1 MSSSSLNT
9 YVMRPLLDVVI
20 MPKVSTQVVID
31 RSKIIQW
38 ESIRQSDEIVILS
51 RKNKDT
57 DDPSIENMNLVG
69 TLVEVTQDE
78 ILPSTG
84 RKIILSGLQRF
95 VVDTIKMSD
104 DGPMVSGYVLKT
116 IINSEAKIE
125 ASKRLVIEKTNH
137 LIRASILKDQVYR
150 DILALED
157 AEHLLDM
164 LANKLPSMSLATKQE
179 ILETAC
185 LEKRYEVM
193 LTHLSSEL
201 EISRMH
207 KKLHT
212 RIRDK
217 ASKQTQEYYDRLKN
231 QAIRDEFGEDNELDL
246 LAKRINSIKMSKEA
260 KKKAESELKKLRN
273 MNAISSEAVVI
284 RHYLEKICELPWQ
297 KKDPL
302 ESDLSL
308 AEKHLDETHFGLPN
322 IKKEISKHIAVYN
335 RTKGTQGTVLC
346 LVGPPGVGKT
356 SLGKSIA
363 AATKR
368 KFARIALGGVK
379 DEAEIRGHRRTYVG
393 SLPGKIIQE
402 LIRCNSMNP
411 LFMLDEIDKIG
422 QDWRGDPAAG
432 LLEVLD
438 PEQNEAFV
446 DHYLEVSF
454 PLNEC
459 MFICTANDI
468 SKIPPALLDRMD
480 IIQLSSYTQEEKVSI
495 GKKHL
500 LPKQRNANGLTE
512 KEFSISVD
520 ALQTLVQKYTCE
532 SGVRDLERKIKSL
545 ASLAVLLIDT
555 GKKKLLHINKT
566 NLEKYAGPPVYTSR
580 GGSQRDQV
588 GIINGMS
595 WSEVGGSLLTIETV
609 QVSGTGKVLST
620 GRLGKVMEESVT
632 IAFSFLRAT
641 ANQTGVDLKQLDQT
655 DLHVHVPEGA
665 TPKDGP
671 SAGVA
676 IYLSMLSSLLKVPIS
691 NTVAVTG
698 EISLTGQVWT
708 IGGLKEKILAAHRG
722 GVKTVLIPETNKAH
736 LVDIPEAVLSSMN
749 IVYMTTANDAIAH
762 AFVGYK
768 KAELPQ

>member
-1 MSSSSLNT
+1 
-9 YVMRPLLDVVI
+9 MRPLLDVAI
-20 MPKVSTQVVID
+20 MPRASTQVVIE
-31 RSKIIQW
+31 RSKINQW
-38 ESIRQSDEIVILS
+38 ASIKKGDEIVILS
-51 RKNKDT
+51 RKTKESDEPTTTNV
-57 DDPSIENMNLVG
+57 NLVG
-69 TLVEVTQDE
+69 TLVKVTQDE
-78 ILPSTG
+78 LLANTG
-84 RKIILSGLQRF
+84 RKIILSGIQRF
-95 VVDTIKMSD
+95 VAETISILGD
-104 DGPMVSGYVLKT
+104 EPMVSGYFLKT
-116 IINSEAKIE
+116 IVNSAAKIE
-125 ASKRLVIEKTNH
+125 ACKRMVLEKTTH
-137 LIRASILKDQVYR
+137 LIRASILKDPVYN

-164 LANKLPSMSLATKQE
+164 LVNKLPAMSLAVKQE

-185 LEKRYEVM
+185 LEKRYEIV
-193 LTHLSSEL
+193 LAHLSSEL

-217 ASKQTQEYYDRLKN
+217 ASQQTQEYYDRLKN
-231 QAIRDEFGEDNELDL
+231 QAIRDEFGEDNELNV
-246 LAKRINSIKMSKEA
+246 LAKRIHGTKMSKEA
-260 KKKAESELKKLRN
+260 KNKAESELKKLRN
-273 MNAISSEAVVI
+273 MNAMSSEAVVI
-284 RHYLEKICELPWQ
+284 RHYLEKLCDLPWQ
-297 KKDPL
+297 KKDTL
-302 ESDLSL
+302 ESDLST
-308 AEKHLDETHFGLPN
+308 AEKYLDETHFGLPN

-468 SKIPPALLDRMD
+468 SKIPAALLDRMD
-480 IIQLSSYTQEEKVSI
+480 IIQLSSYTQEEKLQI
-495 GKKHL
+495 GKKYL
-500 LPKQRNANGLTE
+500 IPKQRAANGLTE
-512 KEFSISVD
+512 KEFSISAD
-520 ALQTLVQKYTCE
+520 ALQILIQKYTRE

-545 ASLAVLLIDT
+545 SSLAVLLIDT
-555 GKKKLLHINKT
+555 GKKTSLHISKA
-566 NLEKYAGPPVYTSR
+566 NLEKYTGAPLYTSR
-580 GGSQRDQV
+580 EGSQQDQV
-588 GIINGMS
+588 GIINGMA
-595 WSEVGGSLLTIETV
+595 WSEVGGSLMTIETV
-609 QVSGTGKVLST
+609 QVSGKGKVLST

-632 IAFSFLRAT
+632 IAFSFLRST
-641 ANQTGVDLKQLDQT
+641 AHKTGVDLTLLDT
-655 DLHVHVPEGA
+655 RDLHVHVPEGA

-676 IYLSMLSSLLKVPIS
+676 IYLSMLSSLLNVPIS
-691 NTVAVTG
+691 NTIAVTG
-698 EISLTGQVWT
+698 EISLTGQVWA

-722 GVKTVLIPETNKAH
+722 GIKTVLIPESNKAH
-736 LVDIPEAVLSSMN
+736 LADIPETVRASMN
-749 IVYMTTANDAIAH
+749 IVLMKTANDALPHVLA
-762 AFVGYK
+762 GYK
-768 KAELPQ
+768 A